1 MFESRYHGEVRDSN
15 TTPGHDLA
23 TEFNL
28 HLAGSI
34 GCTPKDAAGGAYFVN
49 GSLACVGEGVLAVPI
64 IHAGGG
70 GKLAGSIGCT
80 PEDAAGGAYFVNG
93 SLACVGE
100 GVLAVPIIHAGGGG
114 KLAIDA
120 DSAALSLAGVACFGV
135 VVDGKSGL
143 DSVKGAVLVDG
154 AVVLKQSG

>member
-34 GCTPKDAAGGAYFVN
+34 GCTPK
-49 GSLACVGEGVLAVPI
+49 
-64 IHAGGG
+64 
-70 GKLAGSIGCT
+70 
-80 PEDAAGGAYFVNG
+80 DAAGGAYFVNG